1 MKTYP
6 DTRAGARQLLLDEG
20 DYDKALFSRAQITPD
35 PYVVGVWIVRLAD
48 GTQLVVYVGSHQWAP
63 DFEETY
69 PAPET
74 DL

>member
-1 MKTYP
+1 MKRYP
-6 DTRAGARQLLLDEG
+6 DTRAGAKQLLLDES
-20 DYDKALFSRAQITPD
+20 DYDKALFVRAQITPD
-35 PYVVGVWIVRLAD
+35 SYVPGVWIVRLAD
-48 GTQLVVYVGSHQWAP
+48 GTQLAVYVGSHSFAP